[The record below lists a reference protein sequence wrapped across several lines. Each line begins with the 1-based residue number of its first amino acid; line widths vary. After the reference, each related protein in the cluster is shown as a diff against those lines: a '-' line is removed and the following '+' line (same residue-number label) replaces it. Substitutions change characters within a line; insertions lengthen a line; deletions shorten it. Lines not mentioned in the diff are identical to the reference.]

1 MMQVLLV
8 TGGYNDND
16 DQLDSTEVM
25 EAGGTWRLTAPL
37 PSARSTLSAAVVNNN
52 IFVFGEN
59 ILCYIN
65 IEHIIVSCNVYDVY
79 NDDVFTGHRGSSY
92 LKDIL
97 QYNTASNTWEE
108 VGQMKEARSGH
119 AVAVLDDVSN
129 LSAGNSSININ
140 FYAFYFSLL
149 ILLIFVP

>member
-1 MMQVLLV
+1 M
-8 TGGYNDND
+8 
-16 DQLDSTEVM
+16 
-25 EAGGTWRLTAPL
+25 
-37 PSARSTLSAAVVNNN
+37 
-52 IFVFGEN
+52 
-59 ILCYIN
+59 
-65 IEHIIVSCNVYDVY
+65 
-79 NDDVFTGHRGSSY
+79 GS

-129 LSAGNSSININ
+129 LCAGNSSINSSIN

-149 ILLIFVP
+149 ILLIIVP